1 MRHARNAL
9 FAMMLV
15 AAHPLSAATSA
26 NSPAVA
32 DRALYDSD
40 DVTIVK
46 KSRDGICHD
55 ASSAGFARTL
65 HYRAYRNMKDCLD
78 SGGRRPR

>member
-1 MRHARNAL
+1 MPPARNAL

-15 AAHPLSAATSA
+15 AAFPLGAATSA
-26 NSPAVA
+26 PAPA
-32 DRALYDSD
+32 AGDKALYDSD
-40 DVTIVK
+40 DDTIVK

-55 ASSAGFARTL
+55 SSSGRFVRTL

>member
-1 MRHARNAL
+1 
-9 FAMMLV
+9 MMLV
-15 AAHPLSAATSA
+15 AAFPLGAA
-26 NSPAVA
+26 SPAPATAPVA
-32 DRALYDSD
+32 GDKALYDSD
-40 DVTIVK
+40 DDTIVK

-55 ASSAGFARTL
+55 AGSGRFVRTL